1 MQFTARPWHRAEA
14 RPVTLLAVLSLTAT
28 VALGCTSAKEDDGGG
43 SGGSGGSGDPV
54 RVDVTF
60 EGGEVTP
67 SGERVDVT
75 VGEPVELVVTADE
88 PGEIHVHSDPEQQ
101 IPYDEGTETF
111 EIEISRPG
119 VVEVESHDLDQVI
132 VQLEAR

>member
-1 MQFTARPWHRAEA
+1 MLFKARSRSRAHARPAA
-14 RPVTLLAVLSLTAT
+14 LAAVLTLAAAAT
-28 VALGCTSAKEDDGGG
+28 LGCTTEDDGG
-43 SGGSGGSGDPV
+43 SDGGSGEPA
-54 RVDVTF
+54 RVEITF

-67 SGERVDVT
+67 SGERVDVA

-88 PGEIHVHSDPEQQ
+88 PGVIHVHSDPEQE

-119 VVEVESHDLDQVI
+119 VVEVESHDLHQVI

>member
-1 MQFTARPWHRAEA
+1 MLFEARSRSRAHARPAA
-14 RPVTLLAVLSLTAT
+14 LAAVLTLAGAVT
-28 VALGCTSAKEDDGGG
+28 LGCTTTESEGGDGG
-43 SGGSGGSGDPV
+43 SDGGSGDPA
-54 RVDVTF
+54 RVEITF

-67 SGERVDVT
+67 SGERVDVA
-75 VGEPVELVVTADE
+75 VGEPVELVVIADE
-88 PGEIHVHSDPEQQ
+88 PGEIHVHSDPEQE